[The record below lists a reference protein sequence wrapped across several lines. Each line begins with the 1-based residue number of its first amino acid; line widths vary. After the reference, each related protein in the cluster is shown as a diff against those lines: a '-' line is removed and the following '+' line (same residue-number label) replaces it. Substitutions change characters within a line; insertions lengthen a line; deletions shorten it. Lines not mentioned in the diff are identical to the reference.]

1 MRARRKELADERTIE
16 ERDLDDMIDYTID
29 QLDKEKKS
37 MSYENSEVIAEIKS
51 HMEAAQ
57 ARYANFAS
65 THEALG
71 VALEEWQEMLDAI
84 RANRIES
91 VREEAIDLAA
101 VLIRLAEQCR
111 SNHDFKHRSVK

>member
-71 VALEEWQEMLDAI
+71 VIFEEFDELTEAI
-84 RANRIES
+84 RANRIEA

-111 SNHDFKHRSVK
+111 SSENLKRRSVK